1 MIDIFALEVGNLNL
15 KCELNFSTTDFM
27 VQLTVECY
35 INKGKKLIF
44 YRRFYGATNY
54 TPLD

>member
-15 KCELNFSTTDFM
+15 KYELNFSTTDFM

-35 INKGKKLIF
+35 INKGKKIWYSTVNFMVQL
-44 YRRFYGATNY
+44 T
-54 TPLD
+54 LHC